1 MAVGYGTD
9 IIGKARE
16 ELKIE
21 EQAIE
26 ELPKVQKPLQEH
38 IDNMIPPAAK
48 FDKVAAEKTQA
59 VNLKVAELQVLTALI
74 AAGGDT
80 GCGLKDGEGDPVG
93 TSVSHD
99 ELRGVIYNAE
109 STSYTGIDPWGP
121 QDSNGMPTGR
131 TAMTSGTGASTTIT
145 TSNLGVGSTTLAE
158 PVGTFFAQAS
168 ASADDDGNDC
178 EITNGDSYDTAYP
191 GYVGVL
197 YSTRRTAIINE
208 IAALRTERDNYAATT
223 SNVLK
228 KEIRDQ
234 YFQRYA
240 LVYGKNLAETRKAEL
255 ESLID
260 FCEDKDNDSFF
271 AN

>member
-21 EQAIE
+21 EGAIKN
-26 ELPKVQKPLQEH
+26 LPEVQVPVQEH

-48 FDKVAAEKTQA
+48 FDQVVAEKTQA

-74 AAGGDT
+74 TSGGAT

-109 STSYTGIDPWGP
+109 STSYTGTDPWGP

-131 TAMTSGTGASTTIT
+131 TAMTSGTGGSTTIT
-145 TSNLGVGSTTLAE
+145 TANLGVGSTTLAE
-158 PVGTFFAQAS
+158 GVGTFFAQAS

-191 GYVGVL
+191 GHTGDL

-234 YFQRYA
+234 FFQRYA
-240 LVYGKNLAETRKAEL
+240 LIYGKNLAEIRKAEL

>member
-1 MAVGYGTD
+1 MAVGYGTE

-16 ELKIE
+16 DLKIE
-21 EQAIE
+21 EQAIQ
-26 ELPKVQKPLQEH
+26 ELPKVQKPVQEH

-48 FDKVAAEKTQA
+48 FDQVVAEKTQA

-74 AAGGDT
+74 TSGGAT
-80 GCGLKDGEGDPVG
+80 GCGLKDGDGDPVG
-93 TSVSHD
+93 TNVSHD

-109 STSYTGIDPWGP
+109 STSYTGTDPWGP

-131 TAMTSGTGASTTIT
+131 TGMTSGTGASTTIIT
-145 TSNLGVGSTTLAE
+145 ANLGVGSTTLAE
-158 PVGTFFAQAS
+158 PVGTFNAQFSESTADGDGSYGEGAS
-168 ASADDDGNDC
+168 CEYTSGPDSGTLFSAKRTQLIND
-178 EITNGDSYDTAYP
+178 IT
-191 GYVGVL
+191 
-197 YSTRRTAIINE
+197 
-208 IAALRTERDNYAATT
+208 ALRADRDNYAATT

-234 YFQRYA
+234 FFQRYA

-255 ESLID
+255 ESLIT

>member
-1 MAVGYGTD
+1 MAVGYGTE

-21 EQAIE
+21 EQAIKN
-26 ELPKVQKPLQEH
+26 LPEVQKPLQEH

-48 FDKVAAEKTQA
+48 FDQVVAEKTQA

-74 AAGGDT
+74 TSGGAT

-109 STSYTGIDPWGP
+109 STSYVGTDPWGP

-131 TAMTSGTGASTTIT
+131 TAMTSGTGGSTTIIT
-145 TSNLGVGSTTLAE
+145 ANLGVGSTTLAE
-158 PVGTFFAQAS
+158 NVGTFLAQQS
-168 ASADDDGNDC
+168 DSTDDDGDDC
-178 EITNGDSYDTAYP
+178 KITNGDSYDTAYP
-191 GYVGVL
+191 GYVGVF
-197 YSTRRTAIINE
+197 YSVRRTAIINE
-208 IAALRTERDNYAATT
+208 IAVLRTDRDNYAATT

-234 YFQRYA
+234 FFQRYA
-240 LVYGKNLAETRKAEL
+240 MVYGKNLAEIRKAEL
-255 ESLID
+255 ESLIT

>member
-1 MAVGYGTD
+1 MAVGYGTE
-9 IIGKARE
+9 IIDKARE
-16 ELKIE
+16 ELKVEEGIIE
-21 EQAIE
+21 Q
-26 ELPKVQKPLQEH
+26 LPTIQKPLQEH

-48 FDKVAAEKTQA
+48 FDQVAAEKTQA

-74 AAGGDT
+74 TSGGAT

-99 ELRGVIYNAE
+99 ELSGVIYNAE
-109 STSYTGIDPWGP
+109 STSYTGTDPWGP

-131 TAMTSGTGASTTIT
+131 TAMTSGTGGSTTIIT
-145 TSNLGVGSTTLAE
+145 ANLGVGSTTLAE
-158 PVGTFFAQAS
+158 GVGTFLAQQS
-168 ASADDDGNDC
+168 DSTDDDGNDC
-178 EITNGDSYDTAYP
+178 EITNGDAYDTAYP
-191 GYVGVL
+191 GYDGVA
-197 YSTRRTAIINE
+197 YSVRRAAIINE
-208 IAALRTERDNYAATT
+208 IAALRTERDNYAETT

-234 YFQRYA
+234 FFQRYGM
-240 LVYGKNLAETRKAEL
+240 VYGKNLAVIRKAEL

-260 FCEDKDNDSFF
+260 FCENDANDSFF

>member
-16 ELKIE
+16 DLKIE
-21 EQAIE
+21 EQAIQ
-26 ELPKVQKPLQEH
+26 ELPKVQKPVQEH

-48 FDKVAAEKTQA
+48 FDKVVAEKTQA
-59 VNLKVAELQVLTALI
+59 INAKVEELQTLTALI
-74 AAGGDT
+74 AST
-80 GCGLKDGEGDPVG
+80 GCGQEVDGSPVG

-109 STSYTGIDPWGP
+109 STSYTGTDPWGP

-131 TAMTSGTGASTTIT
+131 TAMTSGTGASTTIIT
-145 TSNLGVGSTTLAE
+145 ANLGVGSTTLAE
-158 PVGTFFAQAS
+158 PVSTFNAQFSESTADGGGSYSEGASCQYTSGPDSGTLFS
-168 ASADDDGNDC
+168 AK
-178 EITNGDSYDTAYP
+178 
-191 GYVGVL
+191 
-197 YSTRRTAIINE
+197 RTAIINE
-208 IAALRTERDNYAATT
+208 IAALRTDRDNYAEAR

-234 YFQRYA
+234 FFQRYA

-260 FCEDKDNDSFF
+260 FCEDPDNDSFF
-271 AN
+271 VN

>member
-1 MAVGYGTD
+1 MAVGYGTE
-9 IIGKARE
+9 IIDKARE

-21 EQAIE
+21 EGAIKN
-26 ELPKVQKPLQEH
+26 LPEVQKPLQEH

-48 FDKVAAEKTQA
+48 FDQVVAEKTQA
-59 VNLKVAELQVLTALI
+59 VNLKVAELQVLSALI
-74 AAGGDT
+74 ASGGAT

-131 TAMTSGTGASTTIT
+131 TAMTSGTGASTTIIT
-145 TSNLGVGSTTLAE
+145 ANLGVGSTTLAE
-158 PVGTFFAQAS
+158 PVGTFNAQFSESTADGDGSYSEGAS
-168 ASADDDGNDC
+168 CQYTSGPDSGTLFSAK
-178 EITNGDSYDTAYP
+178 
-191 GYVGVL
+191 
-197 YSTRRTAIINE
+197 RTAIINE

-234 YFQRYA
+234 FFQRYA

-260 FCEDKDNDSFF
+260 FCDDPDNDSFF

>member
-1 MAVGYGTD
+1 MAVGYGTE

-16 ELKIE
+16 DLKIE
-21 EQAIE
+21 EQAIQ
-26 ELPKVQKPLQEH
+26 ELPKVQKPVQEH

-48 FDKVAAEKTQA
+48 FDKVVAEKTQA
-59 VNLKVAELQVLTALI
+59 INAKVEELQTLTALI
-74 AAGGDT
+74 AST
-80 GCGLKDGEGDPVG
+80 GCGQEVDGSPVG
-93 TSVSHD
+93 TSESHD

-109 STSYTGIDPWGP
+109 STSYTGTDPWGP

-131 TAMTSGTGASTTIT
+131 TAMTSGTGASTTIIT
-145 TSNLGVGSTTLAE
+145 ANLGVGSTTLAE
-158 PVGTFFAQAS
+158 PVGTFNAQFSESTADGDGSYGEGAS
-168 ASADDDGNDC
+168 CEYTSGPDNGTLFSAKRTELIND
-178 EITNGDSYDTAYP
+178 
-191 GYVGVL
+191 
-197 YSTRRTAIINE
+197 
-208 IAALRTERDNYAATT
+208 IAALRTDRDNYIATT

-234 YFQRYA
+234 FFQRYA

-255 ESLID
+255 ESLIT

>member
-16 ELKIE
+16 DLKIE

-26 ELPKVQKPLQEH
+26 ELPKVQKPVQEH

-48 FDKVAAEKTQA
+48 FDQVVAEKTQA

-74 AAGGDT
+74 TSGGTT

-99 ELRGVIYNAE
+99 ELRAVIYNAE

-131 TAMTSGTGASTTIT
+131 TAMTSGTGGSTTIT
-145 TSNLGVGSTTLAE
+145 TANLGVGSTTLAE
-158 PVGTFFAQAS
+158 PVGTFFAQQS
-168 ASADDDGNDC
+168 AATDDDGDDC
-178 EITNGDSYDTAYP
+178 KITNGDSYDTAYP
-191 GYVGVL
+191 GYVGVF
-197 YSTRRTAIINE
+197 YSARRTAIINE
-208 IAALRTERDNYAATT
+208 IAALRTDRDNYAEAR

-260 FCEDKDNDSFF
+260 FCDDPDNDSFF

>member
-1 MAVGYGTD
+1 MAVGYGTE

-21 EQAIE
+21 EQAIKN
-26 ELPKVQKPLQEH
+26 LPEVQKPLQEH

-48 FDKVAAEKTQA
+48 FDKVIAEKTQA
-59 VNLKVAELQVLTALI
+59 INAKVEELQTLTALI
-74 AAGGDT
+74 AST
-80 GCGLKDGEGDPVG
+80 GCGQEVDGNPVG

-109 STSYTGIDPWGP
+109 SASYTGTDPWGP

-131 TAMTSGTGASTTIT
+131 TAMTSGTGTSTTIIT
-145 TSNLGVGSTTLAE
+145 ANLGVGSTTLAE
-158 PVGTFFAQAS
+158 PVGTFNAQFSESTATGDGSYGEGAS
-168 ASADDDGNDC
+168 CQYTSGPDSGTLFSAKRSDLIDD
-178 EITNGDSYDTAYP
+178 IT
-191 GYVGVL
+191 
-197 YSTRRTAIINE
+197 
-208 IAALRTERDNYAATT
+208 ALRIDRDIYAATT
-223 SNVLK
+223 ANVLK

-234 YFQRYA
+234 FFQRYA
-240 LVYGKNLAETRKAEL
+240 MVYGKNLAEIRKAEL

-260 FCEDKDNDSFF
+260 FCENDANDSFF

>member
-16 ELKIE
+16 DLKIE
-21 EQAIE
+21 EQAIQ
-26 ELPKVQKPLQEH
+26 ELPKVQKPVQEH

-48 FDKVAAEKTQA
+48 FDQVVAEKTQA
-59 VNLKVAELQVLTALI
+59 INAKVEELQTLTALI
-74 AAGGDT
+74 AST
-80 GCGLKDGEGDPVG
+80 GCGQEVDGNPVG
-93 TSVSHD
+93 TSVSYD
-99 ELRGVIYNAE
+99 ELRAVTYNAE
-109 STSYTGIDPWGP
+109 SASYTGIDPWGP

-131 TAMTSGTGASTTIT
+131 TAMTSGTGSSTTIIT
-145 TSNLGVGSTTLAE
+145 ANLGVGSTTLAE
-158 PVGTFFAQAS
+158 PVGTFNAQFS
-168 ASADDDGNDC
+168 ESTADGDGSYS
-178 EITNGDSYDTAYP
+178 EGDSCQYTSGPDSGTLFSAK
-191 GYVGVL
+191 
-197 YSTRRTAIINE
+197 RTAIINE
-208 IAALRTERDNYAATT
+208 IAALRTDRDNYAEAR

-240 LVYGKNLAETRKAEL
+240 LIYGKNLAETRKAEL

-260 FCEDKDNDSFF
+260 FCDDPDNDSFF